1 MILELVFAYT
11 IRTHKIIRQLF
22 YDTIYLCVGL

>member
-1 MILELVFAYT
+1 MIWEPAYAYT
-11 IRTHKIIRQLF
+11 IHTHKIIRQLF